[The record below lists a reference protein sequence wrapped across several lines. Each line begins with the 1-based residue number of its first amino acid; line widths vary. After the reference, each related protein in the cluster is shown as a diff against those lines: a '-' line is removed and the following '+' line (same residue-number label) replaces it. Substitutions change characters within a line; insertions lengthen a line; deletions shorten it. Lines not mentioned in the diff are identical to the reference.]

1 MNKASAQLLDLLYLT
16 VQFKD
21 EYSRKFIRL
30 KFLWIS
36 SSSDMIISYYYS
48 LFFDKDSMFEQN
60 ETSVTGN
67 IFFIVN

>member
-16 VQFKD
+16 VLFKD

-48 LFFDKDSMFEQN
+48 LFFDKESTFEQN

-67 IFFIVN
+67 VFFIMN

>member
-16 VQFKD
+16 VLFKD
-21 EYSRKFIRL
+21 EYSRKFTRL
-30 KFLWIS
+30 KFLRIS

-48 LFFDKDSMFEQN
+48 LFFGKDSMFEQN

-67 IFFIVN
+67 VFFIMN